1 MYNNKFSNT
10 VLGFLNLVSLLA
22 SIPVIGAG
30 LWMGR
35 SNTTCESFL
44 RTPLLVVG
52 FVILIISLVGFLGA
66 CFQVSRLLWVYLL
79 VMLLIVVALM
89 SITLFGYVITSQGS
103 GVDLVGRIYK
113 EYHIDKYSPWL
124 RRRVED
130 RHYWMRIRS
139 CILGSNTCAQIMSWS
154 PFDYLTKPMSP
165 VQSGC
170 CKPPTSCD
178 YSETTRVQDPDCYR
192 WNNDPNILC
201 YDCDSCRA
209 GVLENFRSD
218 WHKISVVNIM
228 MVLLLTVI
236 FVLGCCA
243 FQNIRRSEMDYP
255 YGHHRCPRSDPMWF

>member
-1 MYNNKFSNT
+1 M
-10 VLGFLNLVSLLA
+10 
-22 SIPVIGAG
+22 
-30 LWMGR
+30 
-35 SNTTCESFL
+35 
-44 RTPLLVVG
+44 
-52 FVILIISLVGFLGA
+52 GA

-154 PFDYLTKPMSP
+154 PFDYTNQCLF
-165 VQSGC
+165 
-170 CKPPTSCD
+170 
-178 YSETTRVQDPDCYR
+178 
-192 WNNDPNILC
+192 
-201 YDCDSCRA
+201 RA

-255 YGHHRCPRSDPMWF
+255 YGHHRMSQIRPGCGFNWYRWCHGM